1 MVLLRPDEAH
11 MLLLAPLPTETTA
24 SLVKA
29 LLLLPLPLHLCTD
42 PDVRAGC
49 RVVLALCLLSVR
61 PRPRASREVR

>member
-1 MVLLRPDEAH
+1 

-29 LLLLPLPLHLCTD
+29 LLLLPLPFPLRTD

-49 RVVLALCLLSVR
+49 RVVLAFYLLSA
-61 PRPRASREVR
+61 RPRAGN